1 MESMS
6 EIDISLEGEVA
17 MYFQS
22 LGINNGPGD
31 LQYRLIIRV
40 LAENEGR
47 ITMFSDIRA
56 YTDHIADRGSVGS
69 KLKVIF
75 LMSGLAEKVHHGG
88 YVITDKG
95 LAAARFIEESTRFYK
110 KAMRI
115 DGIIERIP

>member
-1 MESMS
+1 MS

-22 LGINNGPGD
+22 LGITHGPGD

-40 LAENEGR
+40 LAENEGY

-56 YTDHIADRGSVGS
+56 YTDQIADRGSVGS

-75 LMSGLAEKVHHGG
+75 LMAGLAEKVQRGG

-110 KAMRI
+110 KAMQI